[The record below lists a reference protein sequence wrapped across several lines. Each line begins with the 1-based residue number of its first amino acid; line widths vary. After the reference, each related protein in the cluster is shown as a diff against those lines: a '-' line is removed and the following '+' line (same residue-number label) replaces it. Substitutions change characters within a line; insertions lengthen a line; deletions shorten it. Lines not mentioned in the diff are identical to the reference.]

1 MGGFVCGTCMYVY
14 ELTLVYSEYQHMLIQ
29 THTHTQDG
37 GELFVGAVCMYMN
50 LVNFVLSSS
59 RRFCSL
65 WKHHSES
72 CVLSRVG

>member
-1 MGGFVCGTCMYVY
+1 MYVY
-14 ELTLVYSEYQHMLIQ
+14 ELTLVTLRIPTDRCGLHMLIQ

-72 CVLSRVG
+72 CVLSSVG